1 MNIDPF
7 LEPNIEATD
16 SDKKILES
24 KTGLIGFFVCSFDIT
39 RGLQILFS
47 SPRKLEKSQNELDI
61 LKTHYIWKIEK
72 IPLRIDLKFSEF
84 TYTAFQIHYFK
95 EEEIIATVE
104 KPLYGII
111 IKILRE
117 SKPIPA
123 QKLLDFKLKIEKEVG
138 NSFKILS
145 KRKILESNPV
155 KREKYKKLSEEAN
168 HIYIHLEDKW
178 IEFKKQIMDLYES
191 QEIEL
196 KKINNT
202 SLLSKDGSLWAKSL
216 IKKKISMRTIS
227 TKENPNKILVML
239 VNQNETLKD
248 VIIHVSKT
256 MELFSETIWV
266 QELPEWPM
274 KEELILEFTKS
285 DLDENYLIKISSRKT
300 TVDIKTLEI
309 KANI

>member
-1 MNIDPF
+1 MKIDPF

-16 SDKKILES
+16 SDKQILDS

-47 SPRKLEKSQNELDI
+47 SPRKLEKNQNELDI

-72 IPLRIDLKFSEF
+72 IPLRIDLKFTEF
-84 TYTAFQIHYFK
+84 TYAAFQIYYPK

-117 SKPIPA
+117 SKPIPP

-138 NSFKILS
+138 NSLKILS

-168 HIYIHLEDKW
+168 HIYIHLEDMW
-178 IEFKKQIMDLYES
+178 IEFKKQIMDLYEYQDMES
-191 QEIEL
+191 
-196 KKINNT
+196 KKVNNT
-202 SLLSKDGSLWAKSL
+202 SLVSKDGSFWAKSL

-239 VNQNETLKD
+239 VNQNETLRD

-285 DLDENYLIKISSRKT
+285 DFDENYLIKISSRKT
-300 TVDIKTLEI
+300 TVDIKSLEI
-309 KANI
+309 KAGI